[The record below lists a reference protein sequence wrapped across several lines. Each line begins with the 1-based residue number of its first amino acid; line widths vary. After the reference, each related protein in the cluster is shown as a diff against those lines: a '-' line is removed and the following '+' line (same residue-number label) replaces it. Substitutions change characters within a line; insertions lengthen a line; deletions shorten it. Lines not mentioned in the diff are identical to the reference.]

1 MFRRTVCCH
10 LALVSAAVALL
21 AIQGS
26 LRADEPDQALSK
38 RALALNDITGESAI
52 QGEVRRLTKD
62 PEGSKKL
69 LKTAVAMVSGKDQ
82 PFSFTAAHI
91 LASVAQNLKDLE
103 SARVFYRAC
112 VDEANKLGSAQ
123 KTISSYNSLLS
134 MLFQLHKEDD
144 ARKVILEILELPD
157 DERHRLRPLKYE
169 ALQLVAQSY
178 VSAGKVQDA
187 LKLADNLIKSRPKDW
202 SAYET
207 KAMVL
212 RRAGRFDEAEKVAAN
227 VLDVINDDQQMK
239 PDDKTEARRSVI
251 APFFQEGKK
260 DAAVRLAQKVVKDA
274 PQDWRAIEFEVAIL
288 MEAGRLDQA
297 LKEAEKALALVD
309 GDASLEA
316 ADKSLAR
323 RGLIVAFFRKG
334 KKELALQLAERD
346 AGAHPDDV
354 DAAETRAILLED
366 AGKQAEAA
374 KVYDRLLEMIT
385 KNAELKAEKK
395 AEIRRSAVL
404 SYVRGGQ
411 QDKAL
416 HVAQKAVE
424 ENPTSWDARECEGI
438 VYQEMGRTNEAA
450 KAFEQMLDLIAKD
463 PNLEDKDR
471 TRQTEIGR
479 YMLSGVYVDANNLP
493 KATEI
498 LQGLLTEHPESAS
511 YNNDLGYIW
520 ADHDMHLEEAEKM
533 IRKAIEQDRKDRGRR
548 GAEKGENAAYLDSMG
563 WVLYKKKNYA
573 EAEKY
578 LEKAIQDKKDGQ
590 HVEILDH
597 LADVYMALG
606 QKDKAVSTWKQAL
619 KLAGKTRRE
628 LERKAIVE
636 KKLKDNDK

>member
-1 MFRRTVCCH
+1 MFRRILFCH
-10 LALVSAAVALL
+10 LALVSATVALL
-21 AIQGS
+21 ALHGS

-52 QGEVRRLTKD
+52 QGEIRRLTKD
-62 PEGSKKL
+62 AEGSKKL
-69 LKTAVAMVSGKDQ
+69 LKTAVGIVSGKEQ
-82 PFSFTAAHI
+82 PFSYTAAHI
-91 LASVAQNLKDLE
+91 LARVAQNLKDPE
-103 SARVFYRAC
+103 SARVFYRVC
-112 VDEANKLGSAQ
+112 VDEAKKLGSAQ
-123 KTISSYNSLLS
+123 KIITSYNSLLS
-134 MLFQLHKEDD
+134 MLFQLHKDQE
-144 ARKVILEILELPD
+144 AAKVINEILELPGD
-157 DERHRLRPLKYE
+157 DPRLQPLKYE

-178 VSAGKVQDA
+178 VGAGRTKDA

-202 SAYET
+202 NAYET
-207 KAMVL
+207 KAIVL
-212 RRAGRFDEAEKVAAN
+212 RKAGRFDEAEKVAVN

-239 PDDKTEARRSVI
+239 PKEKTEARRSVI

-260 DAAVRLAQKVVKDA
+260 DAAVRLAEKVVKEA

-297 LKEAEKALALVD
+297 MKEAEKALALVD
-309 GDASLEA
+309 SDSTLEA

-323 RGLIVAFFRKG
+323 RGLIVAFFQKG
-334 KKELALQLAERD
+334 KKELALQLAEHNAR
-346 AGAHPDDV
+346 AHPDDI
-354 DAAETRAILLED
+354 DAIETRAILLED

-385 KNAELKAEKK
+385 KNTELTAEQKAQ
-395 AEIRRSAVL
+395 IRRSAVL

-416 HVAQKAVE
+416 QVAHKAVE

-438 VYQEMGRTNEAA
+438 VYQEMGRTSEAA
-450 KAFEQMLDLIAKD
+450 KAYQQMLDLIAKD
-463 PNLEDKDR
+463 QNLEDKDR
-471 TRQTEIGR
+471 TRLTETGR

-498 LQGLLTEHPESAS
+498 LQGLLTEHPDSAS

-533 IRKAIEQDRKDRGRR
+533 IRKALEQDQKDRGRR

-606 QKDKAVSTWKQAL
+606 QKDKAVSTWKQAI
-619 KLAGKTRRE
+619 KVAGKTRRE
-628 LERKAIVE
+628 LDRKAIVE
-636 KKLKDNDK
+636 KKLKENEK